1 MTTARNYALGEKDKV
16 AAMKK
21 LAKKLAMMGLVLG
34 FVLGLAVTT
43 DAHSFYDNFNDGNAN
58 GWDLFPGARGL
69 PALWSVEDGMLVQTG
84 TDDYI
89 MALVKNLALSDQSI
103 EVQVSTYGYAG
114 VVLWRQDSVNF
125 VSVSINPFST
135 GLMIIEEFDGQLN
148 ELRYESRT
156 TPLQVYDLRVEAD
169 SATGQLAIYL
179 DDAYIFTYNTSTP
192 HRTGLS
198 GVFAGNEVGYFDDFS
213 LTSHHVSP
221 VPEPSTLLLL
231 GSGLAGLGGVAW
243 RRNCKR

>member
-1 MTTARNYALGEKDKV
+1 
-16 AAMKK
+16 MKK
-21 LAKKLAMMGLVLG
+21 LAIMGLILG
-34 FVLGLAVTT
+34 FVLGFAVTT
-43 DAHSFYDNFNDGNAN
+43 DAHTFYDNFNDGNAR
-58 GWDLFPGARGL
+58 GWELLPGARGL

-89 MALVKNLALSDQSI
+89 TALVKNLFLSDQSI

-114 VVLWRQDSVNF
+114 VVLWRQDSSNF
-125 VSVSINPFST
+125 VSVSINPVST
-135 GLMIIEEFDGQLN
+135 GLMIIEGFDGQLN

-156 TPLQVYDLRVEAD
+156 NALQVYDLRVDAD
-169 SATGQLAIYL
+169 SATGQLAVYL
-179 DDAYIFTYNTSTP
+179 DDAYIFTYNTSSP

-231 GSGLAGLGGVAW
+231 GSGLGGLGGLAW
-243 RRNCKR
+243 RKHRRQ